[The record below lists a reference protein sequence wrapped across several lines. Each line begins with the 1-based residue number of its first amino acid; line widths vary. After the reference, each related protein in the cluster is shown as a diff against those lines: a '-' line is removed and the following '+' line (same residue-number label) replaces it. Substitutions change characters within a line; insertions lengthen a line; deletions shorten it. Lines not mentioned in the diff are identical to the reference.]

1 MVNANDYA
9 SGILRR
15 GTACAP
21 PRRLT
26 PDGRPVIVDVQTFMR
41 LTALLLTVCLGA
53 APVSA
58 QQAEPSS
65 PAANPAPQTDA
76 KSAPDLPVS
85 LDRIR
90 DALERPAAPG
100 QLLRALDN
108 GKQPDFRVESR
119 EKRKLDE
126 LIATLDF
133 KSGPTPAGGVYA
145 YEQQRMLFPPVDNPL
160 AQPYAAFSQGQLLT
174 ILVENLVGKYLAEK
188 AVSAVTK
195 AVRERAE
202 AEARREVE
210 EAIAEYCASKPN
222 HGAAIQLCSPI
233 VTTSTTT
240 R

>member
-1 MVNANDYA
+1 MVNANALCLGDSEAWY
-9 SGILRR
+9 GLC
-15 GTACAP
+15 T

-58 QQAEPSS
+58 QQADPSS
-65 PAANPAPQTDA
+65 PAANPSPQADA
-76 KSAPDLPVS
+76 KSTPDLPVS
-85 LDRIR
+85 LDKIR

-108 GKQPDFRVESR
+108 GKQPDFRVEIR

-145 YEQQRMLFPPVDNPL
+145 FEQQRMLFPPVDNPL

-210 EAIAEYCASKPN
+210 EAIAEYCASKPD
-222 HGAAIQLCSPI
+222 HGAAIQLCTPV